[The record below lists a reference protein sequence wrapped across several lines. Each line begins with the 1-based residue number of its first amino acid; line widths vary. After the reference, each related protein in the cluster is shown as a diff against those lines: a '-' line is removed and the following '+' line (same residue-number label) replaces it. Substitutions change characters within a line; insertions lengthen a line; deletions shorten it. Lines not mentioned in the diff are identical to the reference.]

1 MRCPAAEE
9 VVAKHPKGVNHCKQ
23 FEDARQVGLLGRCE
37 LAALVGHR
45 MVVSLVVRLRE
56 NGRDRHLAGV
66 GREHGA
72 PGRVEGAEDGCRGQA
87 VLQCVKALLLSRPPV
102 PGGVRPAQPGERGS
116 DTRVSLDEAA
126 VVIAQPDKLA

>member
-56 NGRDRHLAGV
+56 NGRDRHLALPPDRSRS
-66 GREHGA
+66 GRQ
-72 PGRVEGAEDGCRGQA
+72 RG
-87 VLQCVKALLLSRPPV
+87 PP
-102 PGGVRPAQPGERGS
+102 P
-116 DTRVSLDEAA
+116 
-126 VVIAQPDKLA
+126 